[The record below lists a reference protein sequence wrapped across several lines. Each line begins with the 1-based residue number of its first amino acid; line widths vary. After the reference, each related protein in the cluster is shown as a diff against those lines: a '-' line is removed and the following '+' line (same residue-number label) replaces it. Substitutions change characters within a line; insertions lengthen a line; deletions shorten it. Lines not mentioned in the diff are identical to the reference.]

1 MLFLL
6 NDVVYRMD
14 PANLTLS
21 KAHRS
26 EAAKPLRD
34 VEHKIRKFYSTEPR
48 LHRTSPERA
57 ALIIKLIIA
66 KLPDVNAAWF
76 GAPVTKC
83 DPKRV
88 RIRYASVSIEV
99 IAEVYSRQ
107 KRGAL
112 SPAIVDYLV
121 WQHVPMRKLAPTG

>member
-14 PANLTLS
+14 PANLALS

-34 VEHKIRKFYSTEPR
+34 VEHKIRKLYATDPR

-76 GAPVTKC
+76 GAPQRSAIQSGYGSVM
-83 DPKRV
+83 R
-88 RIRYASVSIEV
+88 VSI
-99 IAEVYSRQ
+99 SR
-107 KRGAL
+107 L
-112 SPAIVDYLV
+112 SPTFMAGNCVAP
-121 WQHVPMRKLAPTG
+121 QVPP

>member
-14 PANLTLS
+14 PANLALS

-34 VEHKIRKFYSTEPR
+34 VEHKIRKLYATDPR

-76 GAPVTKC
+76 GAPAKKC

-88 RIRYASVSIEV
+88 RIRYASVDIEV
-99 IAEVYSRQ
+99 IADVYGRQ
-107 KRGAL
+107 LRGAS
-112 SPAIVDYLV
+112 SPAIVENLV
-121 WQHVPMRKLAPTG
+121 WQHVPMRRLAATG